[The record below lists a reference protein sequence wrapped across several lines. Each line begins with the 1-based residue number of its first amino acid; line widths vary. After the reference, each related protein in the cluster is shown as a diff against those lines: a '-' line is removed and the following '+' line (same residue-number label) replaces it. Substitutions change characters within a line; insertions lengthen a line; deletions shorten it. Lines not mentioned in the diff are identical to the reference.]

1 METKNAQ
8 GGFEGVGAIRLNGYK
23 SQSRNRSINGYQ

>member
-8 GGFEGVGAIRLNGYK
+8 GGFEGVGAIGLNGYK
-23 SQSRNRSINGYQ
+23 SQSRNGLLMGTK